1 MSDDKTI
8 SELPAIKAEEEI
20 ASEAVPVDVASIE
33 GDQAIVAM
41 GLDEHPETPEEALP
55 HVHPDYTILF
65 GRRINANFYVV
76 IFGILAL
83 ITLVEIII
91 AEVFSEGFIRTVPL
105 VVLSLAKA
113 VMVMLFYMHL
123 REDSKIF
130 AAAVALPLIV
140 GIVSVMFLLAVPST
154 GY

>member
-8 SELPAIKAEEEI
+8 SELSAVKAEEEI
-20 ASEAVPVDVASIE
+20 ASNEAHVDASLE
-33 GDQAIVAM
+33 KGEKAIMAS

-55 HVHPDYTILF
+55 HIHPDYTILF

-76 IFGILAL
+76 IFGILAV
-83 ITLVEIII
+83 ITLIEVII
-91 AEVFSEGFIRTVPL
+91 AEIFPDGFLRTIPL

-130 AAAVALPLIV
+130 AVAVALPLIV
-140 GIVSVMFLLAVPST
+140 GVISVMFLLAVPST